1 MMKKFLISFACTLML
16 AGGPVPAH
24 AADIIDT
31 AEHAGSLK
39 KFVAAIK
46 ETDLAAT
53 LKQAGPYT
61 MFAPSDSAIS
71 KLPKGK
77 WETLLKDRA
86 SLKKLV
92 AMHIVP
98 GKLLVSEVK
107 PGDMTTM
114 EGHSIHLTSDNGM
127 VTVNG
132 ARITQSDLEAD
143 NGVIHEIDGLM
154 LPDQ

>member
-1 MMKKFLISFACTLML
+1 MMKKLFTAFTCAFML
-16 AGGPVPAH
+16 AGGLVPAH
-24 AADIIDT
+24 GADIIGT
-31 AEHAGSLK
+31 AEQAGSLK

-61 MFAPSDSAIS
+61 IFAPSDSAIA

-77 WETLLKDRA
+77 WETLLKDKA
-86 SLKKLV
+86 SLKKVV
-92 AMHIVP
+92 AMHMVA
-98 GKLLVSEVK
+98 GKLLIAEIK
-107 PGDMTTM
+107 PGDMTTL

-132 ARITQSDLEAD
+132 ARITQSDLQAD
-143 NGVIHEIDGLM
+143 NGVVHEIDGLTV
-154 LPDQ
+154 PD